1 MTYKEHFQFKFP
13 QEYEEL
19 ISDIKKESTIQY
31 NTIVNNYNRLI
42 QQITSNI
49 NEDLQNINGKTIHS
63 ELQIK
68 PESNNYISLAMN
80 NTENRIRLR
89 KIDVI
94 IIDEISMVS
103 PYLLDFINQMFC
115 ELHNSALPF
124 GGIMVLIIADLA

>member
-1 MTYKEHFQFKFP
+1 MINLITTYLANSHKN
-13 QEYEEL
+13 YLL
-19 ISDIKKESTIQY
+19 IAPTGVDA
-31 NTIVNNYNRLI
+31 
-42 QQITSNI
+42 
-49 NEDLQNINGKTIHS
+49 QNINGKTIYS

-115 ELHNSALPF
+115 NSALPF
-124 GGIMVLIIADLA
+124 GGIMVKQ